1 MTSKISI
8 LRIDARHEDGV
19 ASIRKFLNR
28 LSPDGEVVSDRG
40 RQKTLEVFGQPLTPS
55 QVVQKIC
62 HDVRTEGH
70 AAALR
75 YSTAFDGS
83 PPGHGFR
90 VSSDTIR
97 QAHASATAEYL
108 STIRRIRD
116 NILGFQ
122 REILHQD
129 KNFEPQPG
137 VRLQQR
143 YVPLR
148 RIGIC
153 VPGGAAAYPSTVL
166 MTAVP
171 AIAAGVEQI
180 VVVGPPTKLGAY
192 NPDVLAAC
200 HELGIDEVY
209 AIGGAQ
215 AVAVMA
221 YGTSQIPPVDKIVG
235 PGNLFVALAKK
246 HVYGHVDIDSIAG
259 PSEVVVIA
267 DSSTSAGLPR
277 PICWLRLNI
286 RQVRVSW

>member
-62 HDVRTEGH
+62 HDVRTVGH

-83 PPGHGFR
+83 PLDMDFESRWRRSGRPCQCDDGRR
-90 VSSDTIR
+90 V
-97 QAHASATAEYL
+97 L

-153 VPGGAAAYPSTVL
+153 VPAGGSAYPSTVL

-192 NPDVLAAC
+192 NP
-200 HELGIDEVY
+200 
-209 AIGGAQ
+209 
-215 AVAVMA
+215 M
-221 YGTSQIPPVDKIVG
+221 
-235 PGNLFVALAKK
+235 
-246 HVYGHVDIDSIAG
+246 
-259 PSEVVVIA
+259 
-267 DSSTSAGLPR
+267 
-277 PICWLRLNI
+277 CWLPVMN
-286 RQVRVSW
+286 WD